1 MYKLLFSKELPVPLS
16 SISIVSWVIEKK
28 SEQNNSV
35 KGIGRKFE
43 INRKIF
49 KLKNINTLAV
59 LCDIYNVTCVTLMLY
74 N

>member
-1 MYKLLFSKELPVPLS
+1 MYKLLFSKEFPVPLS
-16 SISIVSWVIEKK
+16 SISIVSWVIEKE

-49 KLKNINTLAV
+49 KLKK
-59 LCDIYNVTCVTLMLY
+59 Y
-74 N
+74 